1 MLSRNSSPERQ
12 GTESRAGVEYTIR
25 LSFSFR
31 SIAAGSLFVNKLNPR
46 QNEAVRYADGPL
58 LVLAGAGSGKTSV
71 ITRKIAYLIEQ
82 LGIPGRHIA
91 AVTFT
96 NKAAREMK
104 ERVSRIVDRKLTR
117 GLIVS
122 TFHNL
127 GLNIIREEHSH
138 LGYHPGFSIFDA
150 EDAKALLQD
159 LMMREASA
167 DAGDE
172 LNDIQMTISSWKNAM
187 RGPAEAYSKAA
198 DEREQRIALIYKRYN
213 EYLKAY
219 NAVDFDDLILLPV
232 QLFRNNPDV
241 LTKWR
246 RKIRYMLVDEY
257 QDTNLCQYEL
267 VKLLVAE
274 RAAFTVVG
282 DDDQSIYAWRGARPE
297 NLAQLK
303 EDFPSLRIVKL
314 EQNYRSTGRI
324 LRSANTVIANNPHVF
339 EKALWS
345 EHTIGEEIRIIR
357 CRNEDAESERVATE
371 ILDLKLRQGLD
382 FKDFAVLYRGNHQ
395 ARLLEMKLQA
405 YQIPYRIS
413 GGQSFFSKSEIKDA
427 MSYLRLLINPD
438 DDTAFLRVVNVPRR
452 EIGPRTLEQLSH
464 YARSRDV
471 SLFRALGDM
480 GAEAHVTE
488 KGLDRLRRFA
498 HWIQATCE
506 RLYSDDPIPVIK
518 QLFTD
523 IEYEE
528 WLHQHSGS
536 PKQAERR
543 MENIWYLVE
552 SIQRMLDDNK
562 GTADE
567 MGIEDAITRL
577 LLRDM
582 MEQREDEDDSDKVQ
596 LLTLHASK
604 GLEFPHVFI
613 MGLEEEILPHR
624 TSIEEGNIEEER
636 RLMYV
641 GITRARETLTLT
653 YAASRKQ
660 YGEKIETIPSRF
672 LDELPEEDV
681 TWKGLGDLDV
691 EANQKKGKA
700 TLSALLGDLG
710 L

>member
-1 MLSRNSSPERQ
+1 M
-12 GTESRAGVEYTIR
+12 
-25 LSFSFR
+25 
-31 SIAAGSLFVNKLNPR
+31 NKLNPR
-46 QNEAVRYADGPL
+46 QREAVRYADGPL

-71 ITRKIAYLIEQ
+71 ITRKIAHLIEE

-91 AVTFT
+91 ALTFT

-104 ERVSRIVDRKLTR
+104 ERVGKIVDRGKAR

-127 GLNIIREEHSH
+127 GLNIIRDEHPH
-138 LGYHPGFSIFDA
+138 MGYHPGFSIFDA

-159 LMMREASA
+159 LMMRGGSA
-167 DAGDE
+167 EAGDE
-172 LNDIQMTISSWKNAM
+172 VNDVQMTISSWKNAL
-187 RGPAEAYSKAA
+187 RSPAEAYSKAS
-198 DEREQRIALIYKRYN
+198 DEREQRIAIIYKHYN

-232 QLFRNNPDV
+232 QLFRDFPDV
-241 LTKWR
+241 LAKWR
-246 RKIRYMLVDEY
+246 KKIRYLLVDEY
-257 QDTNLCQYEL
+257 QDTNVCQYEL
-267 VKLLVAE
+267 VKQLVAE

-297 NLAQLK
+297 NLVQLK
-303 EDFPSLRIVKL
+303 EDFPSLKIVKL

-345 EHTIGEEIRIIR
+345 DHTIGEEIRIIR
-357 CRNEDAESERVATE
+357 CRSEDAETERVATE
-371 ILDLKLRQGLD
+371 ILDQKLKNGLN
-382 FKDFAVLYRGNHQ
+382 FQDFAVLYRGNHQ

-405 YQIPYRIS
+405 YQIPYRLS

-438 DDTAFLRVVNVPRR
+438 DNAAFLRVVNVPRR

-464 YARSRDV
+464 YARSRNV
-471 SLFRALGDM
+471 SLFKALSDM
-480 GAEAHVTE
+480 GAETHVTE

-498 HWIQATCE
+498 HWVDKTCE
-506 RLYSDDPIPVIK
+506 RLFSEDPIPVIK

-552 SIQRMLDDNK
+552 SIQRMLDDGK

-567 MGIEDAITRL
+567 LGIEDAIAKL
-577 LLRDM
+577 ILRDM
-582 MEQREDEDDSDKVQ
+582 MEQRQEEDDSDKVQ

-624 TSIEEGNIEEER
+624 SSIEEGNIEEER

-641 GITRARETLTLT
+641 GITRARETLSLT

-660 YGEKIETIPSRF
+660 YGEKLETIPSRF

-681 TWKGLGDLDV
+681 KWEGLGDQDK

-700 TLSALLGDLG
+700 TLSALIGDLG

>member
-1 MLSRNSSPERQ
+1 MTQ
-12 GTESRAGVEYTIR
+12 
-25 LSFSFR
+25 
-31 SIAAGSLFVNKLNPR
+31 LNPR
-46 QNEAVRYADGPL
+46 QKEAVRYVDGPL

-71 ITRKIAYLIEQ
+71 ITRKIAWLIEHM
-82 LGIPGRHIA
+82 GIPGRHIA

-104 ERVSRIVDRKLTR
+104 ERVGRLVDRKLTR

-127 GLNIIREEHSH
+127 GLNIIREEHPH
-138 LGYHPGFSIFDA
+138 LGYHPGFTIFDA

-159 LMMREASA
+159 LMIREASA

-172 LNDIQMTISSWKNAM
+172 LSDIQMTISSWKNAM
-187 RGPAEAYSKAA
+187 KSPQEAWSKAA
-198 DEREQRIALIYKRYN
+198 DEREQRIALIYKHYN

-232 QLFRNNPDV
+232 QLFRQAPDI
-241 LTKWR
+241 LDKWR

-267 VKLLVAE
+267 VRQLVAQ

-303 EDFPSLRIVKL
+303 EDFPSLKIVKL
-314 EQNYRSTGRI
+314 EQNYRSTARI

-345 EHTIGEEIRIIR
+345 DHTVGDEIRVVR
-357 CRNEDAESERVATE
+357 CRNEDAEAERIATE
-371 ILDLKLRQGLD
+371 ILDQKLKKGLT
-382 FKDFAVLYRGNHQ
+382 FKHFAVLYRGNHQ

-413 GGQSFFSKSEIKDA
+413 GGQSFFSRNEIKDA
-427 MSYLRLLINPD
+427 MSYLRLLVNPD
-438 DDTAFLRVVNVPRR
+438 DDAAFLRVVNVPRR
-452 EIGPRTLEQLSH
+452 EIGPRTLEQLTH

-471 SLFRALGDM
+471 SLTRAMGDI
-480 GAEAHVTE
+480 GAAAHVSE

-498 HWIQATCE
+498 HWVNRTCE
-506 RLYSDDPIPVIK
+506 RLYKEDPVPVIK
-518 QLFTD
+518 QMFTD

-528 WLHQHSGS
+528 WLHQHAGT
-536 PKQAERR
+536 PKQAQRR

-552 SIQRMLDDNK
+552 SIRRMLEDDR

-567 MGIEDAITRL
+567 MSIGDAITRL
-577 LLRDM
+577 VLRDL
-582 MEQREDEDDSDKVQ
+582 MEQREEEDDSDKVQ

-624 TSIEEGNIEEER
+624 SSIEENNIEEER

-653 YAASRKQ
+653 YAAQRKQ

-672 LDELPEEDV
+672 LDELPEEDLRWEG
-681 TWKGLGDLDV
+681 TGDLDV

-710 L
+710 A

>member
-1 MLSRNSSPERQ
+1 MRPDSN
-12 GTESRAGVEYTIR
+12 T
-25 LSFSFR
+25 
-31 SIAAGSLFVNKLNPR
+31 VNKLNPR

-82 LGIPGRHIA
+82 KGIPGRHIA

-104 ERVSRIVDRKLTR
+104 ERVGRIVDRGKSR

-127 GLNIIREEHSH
+127 GLNMIREEHAH
-138 LGYHPGFSIFDA
+138 LGYYPGFSIFDA

-159 LMMREASA
+159 LMLREDTA
-167 DAGDE
+167 DEGDE
-172 LNDIQMTISSWKNAM
+172 LSDIQMTISSWKNAM
-187 RGPAEAYSKAA
+187 RRPEEAYSKAE

-232 QLFRNNPDV
+232 LLFRECPDV
-241 LTKWR
+241 LAKWR

-257 QDTNLCQYEL
+257 QDTNVCQYEL
-267 VKLLVAE
+267 VKMLVAE

-303 EDFPSLRIVKL
+303 QDFPSLKIIKL
-314 EQNYRSTGRI
+314 EQNYRSTSRI
-324 LRSANTVIANNPHVF
+324 LRCANTVIANNPHVF

-345 EHTIGEEIRIIR
+345 EHTVGNEIRVIR
-357 CRNEDAESERVATE
+357 CRNEDAEAERIATE
-371 ILDLKLRQGLD
+371 ILDNKLKNGLE
-382 FKDFAVLYRGNHQ
+382 FRDFAVLYRGNHQ
-395 ARLLEMKLQA
+395 SRLLEMKMQA
-405 YQIPYRIS
+405 YQIPYRMS
-413 GGQSFFSKSEIKDA
+413 GGQSFFSKNEIKDA
-427 MSYLRLLINPD
+427 MSYLRLLVNPD
-438 DDTAFLRVVNVPRR
+438 DDAAFLRVVNVPRR
-452 EIGPRTLEQLSH
+452 EIGPRTLEQLNH
-464 YARSRDV
+464 YARSREV
-471 SLFRALGDM
+471 SLFRALADM
-480 GAEAHVTE
+480 GAESHIAE
-488 KGLDRLRRFA
+488 RGLERLRRFA
-498 HWIQATCE
+498 HWVDRTCE
-506 RLYSDDPIPVIK
+506 RLHTDNPVHVIK

-528 WLHQHSGS
+528 WLHQHSAT

-552 SIQRMLDDNK
+552 SIQRMLDDGK

-567 MGIEDAITRL
+567 TGIEDAITRL
-577 LLRDM
+577 VLRDM
-582 MEQREDEDDSDKVQ
+582 MEQREEEDDSDKVQ
-596 LLTLHASK
+596 MLTLHASK

-613 MGLEEEILPHR
+613 MGMEEEILPHR
-624 TSIEEGNIEEER
+624 ASIEEGNIEEER

-641 GITRARETLTLT
+641 GITRARETLSMT

-672 LDELPEEDV
+672 LDEFPEEDLRWEG
-681 TWKGLGDLDV
+681 TGDLDQ

-710 L
+710 V

>member
-1 MLSRNSSPERQ
+1 MSQ
-12 GTESRAGVEYTIR
+12 
-25 LSFSFR
+25 
-31 SIAAGSLFVNKLNPR
+31 LNPR
-46 QNEAVRYADGPL
+46 QREAVRYVDGPL

-71 ITRKIAYLIEQ
+71 ITRKMAYLIEQ
-82 LGIPGRHIA
+82 VGIPGRHIA
-91 AVTFT
+91 ALTFT

-104 ERVSRIVDRKLTR
+104 ERVSRLVDRKLAR
-117 GLIVS
+117 GLTVS

-150 EDAKALLQD
+150 DDARALLQD
-159 LMMREASA
+159 LMLREASA

-172 LNDIQMTISSWKNAM
+172 LADIQMTISNWKNAM
-187 RGPAEAYSKAA
+187 RGPAEARSKAA
-198 DEREQRIALIYKRYN
+198 DEREQRIALVYARYA

-232 QLFRNNPDV
+232 QLFRTNPEV
-241 LTKWR
+241 LAKWR
-246 RKIRYMLVDEY
+246 RKIRYLLVDEY
-257 QDTNLCQYEL
+257 QDTNICQYEL

-303 EDFPSLRIVKL
+303 EDFPSLKIIKL

-345 EHTIGEEIRIIR
+345 DHTIGEEIRVVR
-357 CRNEDAESERVATE
+357 CRNEDAEAERIATE
-371 ILDLKLRQGLD
+371 ILDQKLKKGLS
-382 FKDFAVLYRGNHQ
+382 FRDFAVLYRGNHQ
-395 ARLLEMKLQA
+395 ARLLEMKLQG

-413 GGQSFFSKSEIKDA
+413 GGQSFFSRNEIKDA
-427 MSYLRLLINPD
+427 MGYLRLLVNPND
-438 DDTAFLRVVNVPRR
+438 DAAFLRVVNVPRR

-464 YARSRDV
+464 YARARDV
-471 SLFRALGDM
+471 SLFRALGDL
-480 GAEAHVTE
+480 GAESQVAE
-488 KGLDRLRRFA
+488 KGLARLRRFSD
-498 HWIQATCE
+498 WVDRTCQ
-506 RLYSDDPIPVIK
+506 RLHQEDPVPVIK

-528 WLHQHSGS
+528 WLHQHAGS

-552 SIQRMLDDNK
+552 SIKRMLDDGK

-567 MGIEDAITRL
+567 IGIEDAISKL
-577 LLRDM
+577 ILRDL
-582 MEQREDEDDSDKVQ
+582 MEQREEEDDSDKVQ

-624 TSIEEGNIEEER
+624 SSIEEGNIEEER

-653 YAASRKQ
+653 FAAQRKQ
-660 YGEKIETIPSRF
+660 YGEKLETIPSRF
-672 LDELPEEDV
+672 LDELPEGDLRWE
-681 TWKGLGDLDV
+681 GMGDLDV

-710 L
+710 A